1 MSSRQATKKIAFLV
15 SQCATSR
22 LIRELHLVEQGQP
35 IAEVA
40 KKRFSELFQEPLTH
54 KSIAA
59 ARLADDDISRAA
71 AAMAADEMAA
81 AEATVA

>member
-1 MSSRQATKKIAFLV
+1 
-15 SQCATSR
+15 
-22 LIRELHLVEQGQP
+22 LIEPGQP

-59 ARLADDDISRAA
+59 ARLADDDFSRAA
-71 AAMAADEMAA
+71 AAMAT